1 MKKLTKHEQQIYA
14 GNRCSSISCD
24 AGTALYSMSMLAII
38 AAQSA
43 VMLGLLFTLWEEESN
58 ELFINENTVLF
69 LAAFSIAALV
79 LGFVRQTKQTTTNEA
94 GVRCDGTVKW
104 FNPNKGFGFIEQD
117 NGEDLFVHQS
127 EIRQAGFRFL
137 NLGDRVEF
145 EVGSGKK
152 GPVALK
158 VIRTNPAEPEN
169 VPHNY
174 EEPEESP
181 LTQPVTETQ
190 LN

>member
-1 MKKLTKHEQQIYA
+1 MNNK
-14 GNRCSSISCD
+14 
-24 AGTALYSMSMLAII
+24 SMLAII

-69 LAAFSIAALV
+69 LAVFSVAALL
-79 LGFVRQTKQTTTNEA
+79 LGFVLQTIQTTNNEA

-158 VIRTNPAEPEN
+158 VIRTNPSVPGN

>member
-1 MKKLTKHEQQIYA
+1 MNNKSL
-14 GNRCSSISCD
+14 
-24 AGTALYSMSMLAII
+24 LLII

-43 VMLGLLFTLWEEESN
+43 VMLGLLYTLWEQISN
-58 ELFINENTVLF
+58 DLLINENTVFF
-69 LAAFSIAALV
+69 LAAFSIAVLV
-79 LGFVRQTKQTTTNEA
+79 LGLVLQTKKSNTFVA
-94 GVRCDGTVKW
+94 GVRGVGTVKW
-104 FNPNKGFGFIEQD
+104 FNPNKGFGFIEHD
-117 NGEDLFVHQS
+117 NGDDLFVHQS

-158 VIRTNPAEPEN
+158 VIRTKSADPEN
-169 VPHNY
+169 VTNNY

-181 LTQPVTETQ
+181 LTQQVPETQ

>member
-1 MKKLTKHEQQIYA
+1 MNNKSL
-14 GNRCSSISCD
+14 
-24 AGTALYSMSMLAII
+24 LLII

-43 VMLGLLFTLWEEESN
+43 VMLGLLYTLWEQISN
-58 ELFINENTVLF
+58 DFLINENTVFF
-69 LAAFSIAALV
+69 LAAFSIAVLV
-79 LGFVRQTKQTTTNEA
+79 LVLVLQTKKSNTFEA
-94 GVRCDGTVKW
+94 GVRGVGTVKW

-117 NGEDLFVHQS
+117 NGDDLFVHQS

-158 VIRTNPAEPEN
+158 VIRTKSADPEN
-169 VPHNY
+169 VPNNY
-174 EEPEESP
+174 EEPEEPEESP
-181 LTQPVTETQ
+181 LTQQVPETQ

>member
-1 MKKLTKHEQQIYA
+1 MNNK
-14 GNRCSSISCD
+14 
-24 AGTALYSMSMLAII
+24 SMLAII

-43 VMLGLLFTLWEEESN
+43 VMLGLLYTLWEEGSN

-69 LAAFSIAALV
+69 LAAFSVAALV
-79 LGFVRQTKQTTTNEA
+79 LSFVLQTKQTTTNEA
-94 GVRCDGTVKW
+94 GVRSNGTVKW

-158 VIRTNPAEPEN
+158 VIRTNPAEPGN

>member
-1 MKKLTKHEQQIYA
+1 MNNKSL
-14 GNRCSSISCD
+14 
-24 AGTALYSMSMLAII
+24 LLII

-43 VMLGLLFTLWEEESN
+43 VMLGLLYTLWEQISN
-58 ELFINENTVLF
+58 DLLINENTVFF
-69 LAAFSIAALV
+69 LAAFSIAVLV
-79 LGFVRQTKQTTTNEA
+79 LGLVLQTKKSNTFEA
-94 GVRCDGTVKW
+94 GVRGVGTVKW

-117 NGEDLFVHQS
+117 NGDDLFVHQS

-158 VIRTNPAEPEN
+158 VIRTKLADPEN
-169 VPHNY
+169 VPNNY

-181 LTQPVTETQ
+181 LTQQVPEIQ